1 MNRRRFRHFESLESR
16 RVMASDWQN
25 SVNALDVDASGLVVP
40 LDVLLV
46 VNDINENGARQM
58 PATRPQGYSGPLCD
72 TTGDGLVTAL
82 DVLQIINAINDF
94 PDAPTIDVN
103 LSDASD
109 LNGDGVVLSSS
120 IAYVGTSK
128 PNVAVKVERLEG
140 ESRTL
145 VIETVASATGT
156 FSIPM
161 QLSEPINHYRF
172 TVSDPRGRV
181 LTTERIVRLGDA
193 VSSWNAAMLDTVRHT
208 TAPSS
213 DIPGLL
219 IKPPPPMVAKYL
231 AMVHGAMFDA
241 INAVGQQYESYL
253 TVTPQ
258 AGASAIVAGA
268 VAAHD
273 VAAEVYDNAEAL
285 ELWDKTLAEVMATV
299 PDGTAKTLG
308 IQVGQQAAAAMI
320 AARASDGSQA
330 TVPYTPGTQPGQWR
344 PTAPGFLPAALPQW
358 PGVTPF
364 AMTSG
369 DQFRPA
375 AAPALSSAEYA
386 AALNEVKSLG
396 DINSTTRTVDQTQ
409 IALFWADG
417 GGTSTPP
424 GHWNQIAIDVGLE
437 QGQDLLE
444 NARMM
449 ALLNFALADAGIA
462 SWDAKYVYNIW
473 RPIDGVRQADSDGN
487 ADTVQNGNWTPLI
500 TTPSFPS
507 YTSGHSTF
515 SAAAAAVLTDL
526 FGTVAFT
533 TRADVGSTG
542 LWPPSDDIS
551 GLRVRSFTS
560 FQQAAEE
567 AGLSRIYGG
576 IHFSFDNTAGRTAGN
591 AVGQLVVDTLLQ
603 PKP

>member
-1 MNRRRFRHFESLESR
+1 M
-16 RVMASDWQN
+16 
-25 SVNALDVDASGLVVP
+25 P

-219 IKPPPPMVAKYL
+219 IKPPPPMVASIWRWFT
-231 AMVHGAMFDA
+231 GPFDA

-285 ELWDKTLAEVMATV
+285 ELWDKTLAEVNG
-299 PDGTAKTLG
+299 DGTRWHR
-308 IQVGQQAAAAMI
+308 QD
-320 AARASDGSQA
+320 ARYSSGPTSGCGYDCRAASDGSQA
-330 TVPYTPGTQPGQWR
+330 TVPYTPGTQPGKWR
-344 PTAPGFLPAALPQW
+344 PTAPGFLPAALPHW

-424 GHWNQIAIDVGLE
+424 GI
-437 QGQDLLE
+437 
-444 NARMM
+444 
-449 ALLNFALADAGIA
+449 GI
-462 SWDAKYVYNIW
+462 
-473 RPIDGVRQADSDGN
+473 R
-487 ADTVQNGNWTPLI
+487 L
-500 TTPSFPS
+500 PSM
-507 YTSGHSTF
+507 
-515 SAAAAAVLTDL
+515 
-526 FGTVAFT
+526 
-533 TRADVGSTG
+533 
-542 LWPPSDDIS
+542 
-551 GLRVRSFTS
+551 
-560 FQQAAEE
+560 
-567 AGLSRIYGG
+567 
-576 IHFSFDNTAGRTAGN
+576 
-591 AVGQLVVDTLLQ
+591 
-603 PKP
+603 